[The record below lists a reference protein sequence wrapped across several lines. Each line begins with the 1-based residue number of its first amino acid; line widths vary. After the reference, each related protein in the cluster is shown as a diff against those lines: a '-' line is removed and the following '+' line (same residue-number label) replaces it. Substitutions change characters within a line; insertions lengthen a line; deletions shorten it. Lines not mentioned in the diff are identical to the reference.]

1 VSLEPDPA
9 QKKPRKRKAPSSDI
23 NAGASAMSI
32 ARFCVRNDI
41 SQPMYFKLQTNGL
54 GPKTTQLGAR
64 TLITIEAERRWRQA
78 RERKP
83 VSVEALDKARRE
95 RNARKRG
102 AADLAKA

>member
-1 VSLEPDPA
+1 
-9 QKKPRKRKAPSSDI
+9 
-23 NAGASAMSI
+23 MSI

-41 SQPMYFKLQTNGL
+41 SEPMFFKMQKNGV
-54 GPKTTQLGAR
+54 GPRVTELGAR
-64 TLITIEAERRWRQA
+64 KLITIEAERAWRRA

-83 VSVEALDKARRE
+83 VNVEALDKARRK